1 MPAPFKTSRLVEFSD
16 TDMAG
21 IMHFSAFFRFMEAAE
36 HALLR
41 SVGLSVYSE
50 INGEVVTFPRV
61 AASCEYHSPAR
72 CEEELRIG
80 VTVERVGTKSVTYG
94 FAFSHEG
101 RKVAIGK
108 MTSVCCRVPTGGV
121 PVSIPIPDE
130 VAAKIHKMPGNK
142 TVGWALSIDHC
153 NPLVGGAHPTMN
165 DAVESELVVEGVVKE
180 YPTPAEPLRI
190 LS

>member
-1 MPAPFKTSRLVEFSD
+1 MPGPFKTSRLVEFAD

-41 SVGLSVYSE
+41 SLGLSVYSKV
-50 INGEVVTFPRV
+50 NGEIVTFPRV

-72 CEEELRIG
+72 CEEDLGID

-101 RKVAIGK
+101 RKVATGK

-130 VAAKIHKMPGNK
+130 VAAKLHKLAG
-142 TVGWALSIDHC
+142 T
-153 NPLVGGAHPTMN
+153 
-165 DAVESELVVEGVVKE
+165 
-180 YPTPAEPLRI
+180 
-190 LS
+190 